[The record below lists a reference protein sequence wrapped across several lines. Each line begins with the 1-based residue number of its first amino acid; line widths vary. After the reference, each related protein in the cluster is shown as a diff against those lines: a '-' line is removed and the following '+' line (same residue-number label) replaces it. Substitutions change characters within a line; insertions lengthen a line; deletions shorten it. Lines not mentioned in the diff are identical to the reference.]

1 MDFTEAAQAV
11 QISDYPDRYGAWE
24 AAAHQWLAALG

>member
-1 MDFTEAAQAV
+1 V
-11 QISDYPDRYGAWE
+11 QNSAYPDRYGAWE